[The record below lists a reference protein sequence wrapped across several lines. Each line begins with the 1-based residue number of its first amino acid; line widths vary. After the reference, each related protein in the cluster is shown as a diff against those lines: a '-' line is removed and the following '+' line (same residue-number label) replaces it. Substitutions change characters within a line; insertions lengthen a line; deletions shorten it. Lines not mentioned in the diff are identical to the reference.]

1 MDTSCRSGAVQ
12 EEKVNEVESSSHIA
26 QSVYDSL
33 SLQLQGLNDEGC
45 KAGLEF
51 KLPQGNEKTMDLKE
65 VGQKVCDTSLICQ

>member
-1 MDTSCRSGAVQ
+1 MT
-12 EEKVNEVESSSHIA
+12 
-26 QSVYDSL
+26 L

-51 KLPQGNEKTMDLKE
+51 KLPQGNEKTTMDLKE